1 MQTFYL
7 IITVTYLFTMG
18 FCFEPKSCTS
28 CKWFVD
34 NKNRPEYGLCNLF
47 KEKIYI
53 ADQERLICNFAKH
66 CRVNELLC
74 GKEGRMHED
83 KDSVIA
89 MEEKLKE
96 FENQYDELMYKY
108 DEYSNDG
115 HGEVNEKPELDK
127 LNELDKEIETFTKEG
142 LELLF
147 KVKNFNKRKI
157 RVALDKLFHNS
168 K

>member
-1 MQTFYL
+1 
-7 IITVTYLFTMG
+7 
-18 FCFEPKSCTS
+18 
-28 CKWFVD
+28 
-34 NKNRPEYGLCNLF
+34 
-47 KEKIYI
+47 
-53 ADQERLICNFAKH
+53 
-66 CRVNELLC
+66 
-74 GKEGRMHED
+74 
-83 KDSVIA
+83 
-89 MEEKLKE
+89 
-96 FENQYDELMYKY
+96 MYKY